1 MKDSVRIPKKLS
13 FNRPKKGQEQF
24 WVLCFLHQK
33 LHLRHQL
40 HYRVGE
46 TACEPCMT
54 SEMHVPLTCK
64 ITGGGVTVSSLVR
77 KQWNEEN
84 QKPFPL

>member
-13 FNRPKKGQEQF
+13 FNRHRKGQEQF

-33 LHLRHQL
+33 FHLLHQL
-40 HYRVGE
+40 HCWAGK

-54 SEMHVPLTCK
+54 SETHVPLTYK
-64 ITGGGVTVSSLVR
+64 ITGGGVTVSSLVQT
-77 KQWNEEN
+77 QWKEKD
-84 QKPFPL
+84 QKPFSL